1 MKSIGIKIT
10 AATAVVALTM
20 LTGACS
26 NEKPADPT
34 PKTSATP
41 TATPS
46 PTTERE
52 KAIAAAEA
60 ALVRYLKVYDELA
73 KDPAGDIKTL
83 ESVAGGTGLALAQ
96 RIVSQREK
104 RGLRSLV
111 SATRTSTKVV
121 EVTLANDLEKGEV
134 PTVVLEVCSDA
145 RKAQTVD
152 SAGKTVEPDAPNDY
166 PKIRYGLS
174 NFGYP
179 DGERWVLAFSD
190 YDGKASCK

>member
-104 RGLRSLV
+104 RGFRSLV

-134 PTVVLEVCSDA
+134 PTVVLELSLIHI
-145 RKAQTVD
+145 
-152 SAGKTVEPDAPNDY
+152 SEPTRRTPISYA
-166 PKIRYGLS
+166 
-174 NFGYP
+174 
-179 DGERWVLAFSD
+179 
-190 YDGKASCK
+190 